1 MRSWTTIPTRHVVH
15 DDVRDAAAEVEAAR
29 RDVGAHQNPRRR
41 HLRRLLIR
49 RHLLLSHTASAAA
62 EAAATTATTAT
73 AATAATASIQL
84 DARGTAATAVRCG
97 RGGEGGECGVA
108 LLRRQLAVQRRRAD
122 PRQPRTQQRVHAP
135 HAPRA

>member
-1 MRSWTTIPTRHVVH
+1 VH

-62 EAAATTATTAT
+62 EAAATTAT
-73 AATAATASIQL
+73 AATASIQL
-84 DARGTAATAVRCG
+84 DARGTAATAARCG

>member
-1 MRSWTTIPTRHVVH
+1 VRSWTTIPTRHVVH

-62 EAAATTATTAT
+62 EAAATTAT
-73 AATAATASIQL
+73 AATASIQL
-84 DARGTAATAVRCG
+84 DARGTAATAARCG

>member
-49 RHLLLSHTASAAA
+49 RHRLLSHT
-62 EAAATTATTAT
+62 TTT
-73 AATAATASIQL
+73 AAT
-84 DARGTAATAVRCG
+84 TAVRCG